1 MENANPSST
10 LGSFP
15 QESLDTTH
23 AKFTARINKLLTM
36 RQTIDSL
43 LFKTINEMTN
53 QSSDSE
59 IFYPEERIKKLEL
72 RTQRRNNFE
81 EELFKNRFPTKKEL
95 AYHKELLGEPQP
107 PFSTLEPKIRREDL
121 GSIID
126 SGLSEVVLGKPFART
141 SKLTYDESLG
151 LVRFA

>member
-23 AKFTARINKLLTM
+23 AKFLARINKLLTM

-59 IFYPEERIKKLEL
+59 IFCPEERIKELEL
-72 RTQRRNNFE
+72 RMQRRNNFE
-81 EELFKNRFPTKKEL
+81 EELFKNTFPYKER
-95 AYHKELLGEPQP
+95 
-107 PFSTLEPKIRREDL
+107 I
-121 GSIID
+121 
-126 SGLSEVVLGKPFART
+126 
-141 SKLTYDESLG
+141 SLP
-151 LVRFA
+151 

>member
-1 MENANPSST
+1 MENVNPSST

-15 QESLDTTH
+15 QESLDTTQ

-59 IFYPEERIKKLEL
+59 IFCLEERVNDLEL
-72 RTQRRNNFE
+72 RTQ
-81 EELFKNRFPTKKEL
+81 
-95 AYHKELLGEPQP
+95 
-107 PFSTLEPKIRREDL
+107 
-121 GSIID
+121 
-126 SGLSEVVLGKPFART
+126 
-141 SKLTYDESLG
+141 
-151 LVRFA
+151 